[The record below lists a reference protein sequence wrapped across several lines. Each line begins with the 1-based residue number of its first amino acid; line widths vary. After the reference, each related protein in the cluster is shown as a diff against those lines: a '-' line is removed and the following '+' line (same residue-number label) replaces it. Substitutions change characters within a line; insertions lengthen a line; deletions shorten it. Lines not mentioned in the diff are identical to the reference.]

1 MFTYRTILSA
11 QQDKEV
17 YRERERGR
25 EGTANEK
32 VKYLARRA
40 HIYREGAIEGEHCVQ
55 PRQLD

>member
-1 MFTYRTILSA
+1 MSA